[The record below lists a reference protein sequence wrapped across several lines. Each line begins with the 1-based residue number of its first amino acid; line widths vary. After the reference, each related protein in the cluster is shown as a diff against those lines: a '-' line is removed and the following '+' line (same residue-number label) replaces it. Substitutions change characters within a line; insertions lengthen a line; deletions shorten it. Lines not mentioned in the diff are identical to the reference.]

1 MWRDRKSAKWTATL
15 LLPLAA
21 LLAAVG
27 PLVAAEEFGTT
38 EVTMIACRI
47 VADEMTMDEGT
58 VYVRRRVM
66 VAAFLTD
73 DPYFAGRGTVIANA
87 NLFPEAGRGA
97 FQGFIEIRP
106 DAFQG
111 FWSGTFA
118 IVVDENGPHGWTV
131 SLGNGPDLQ
140 GLHVESALRPLPP
153 AVVAEYAWAC
163 GGEAPI
169 SGSVAVGRI
178 ARVRPESP

>member
-1 MWRDRKSAKWTATL
+1 MERAKRSASRTASL
-15 LLPLAA
+15 LLA
-21 LLAAVG
+21 LVALVVAVG

-47 VADEMTMDEGT
+47 IADEVAMDEGA
-58 VYVRRRVM
+58 VYVRRRVLA
-66 VAAFLTD
+66 VVTVTD

-87 NLFPEAGRGA
+87 DMYPPAGRLANLGS
-97 FQGFIEIRP
+97 IEIRP

-111 FWSGTFA
+111 FWSGSYA
-118 IVVDENGPHGWTV
+118 MVVDADGPRGWTV
-131 SLGNGPDLQ
+131 SLGNGPDLR
-140 GLHVESALRPLPP
+140 GLHVESVLRPLPP
-153 AVVAEYAWAC
+153 DVVAGYAWAC

-178 ARVRPESP
+178 ARVRPAAP